1 MKTIFSEKIKIVIY
15 IILGFL
21 LIVSSYLIILNINHY
36 KSLSS
41 TTIVSEIDNDYA
53 KFKNNVN
60 LIEKTINSKNGGDK
74 LSLSLSKVLNSLK
87 NDGVY
92 RLIPKTKLTYRNL
105 YELND
110 YFMEELIN
118 NGWISNI
125 KSFKD
130 SSEYEDTIM
139 MLVNNS
145 KYLNSVFTS
154 NSLILYDSNLDN
166 KIEDNYRFILSNYL
180 MYSNIILDISN
191 KLGGTNE

>member
-180 MYSNIILDISN
+180 IYSNIILDISN